1 VGFLLGLAAFAAH
14 AAGDEGVDWAVLGAG
29 LAGAL
34 PGGWLGARATGRVPE
49 NALRVALGVVLLVV
63 GVAFAAQALL

>member
-1 VGFLLGLAAFAAH
+1 
-14 AAGDEGVDWAVLGAG
+14 
-29 LAGAL
+29 
-34 PGGWLGARATGRVPE
+34 VPE